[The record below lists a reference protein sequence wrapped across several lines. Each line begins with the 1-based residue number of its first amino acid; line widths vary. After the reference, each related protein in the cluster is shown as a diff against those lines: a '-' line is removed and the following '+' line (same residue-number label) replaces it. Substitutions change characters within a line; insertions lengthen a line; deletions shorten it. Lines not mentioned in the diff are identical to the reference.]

1 MPLKRELKETGMNAI
16 LSHSFE
22 EYARMVEAFHGNTA
36 PGLMV
41 GGFMV
46 DLALTNLP
54 EDGLY
59 DVICETVN
67 CLPDAVQLL
76 TPCSI
81 GNKWLTIIDTG
92 RFALAFYDKRT
103 GEGLRVYIDAPRL
116 DAWPQIKGWFMKLTP
131 KGEQDKKLLM
141 EEIERAGSAVCATEP
156 VQVSLDLVKKKK
168 DGPISLCPSCG
179 EPYPLSRGAI
189 CPACKGGLLPYAS
202 GTTRYKMEITG

>member
-1 MPLKRELKETGMNAI
+1 MSTI

-46 DLALTNLP
+46 DLALKNMP
-54 EDGLY
+54 EG

-116 DAWPQIKGWFMKLTP
+116 DAWPQIKGWFMKLIP
-131 KGEQDKKLLM
+131 KAEQDKGLLM
-141 EEIERAGSAVCATEP
+141 EEIERAGSSLCATEP
-156 VQVSLDLVKKKK
+156 IRVSLDLVKKEKG
-168 DGPISLCPSCG
+168 GPIVLCPSCK
-179 EPYPLSRGAI
+179 EAYPSSRGAI

-202 GTTRYKMEITG
+202 GPRGGGTVKIRECIGE